1 MRLLADCTV
10 TVIADDDRAFVA
22 GGQVRFHANDRGLV
36 LDQVDLLTFEEQVVQ
51 TIPGPA
57 ATALP
62 EG

>member
-1 MRLLADCTV
+1 M
-10 TVIADDDRAFVA
+10 
-22 GGQVRFHANDRGLV
+22 RFHADDRRLV

-51 TIPGPA
+51 TIPVPA